1 MPTHY
6 SASRLRLS
14 LLYPCPI
21 SPRARTSL
29 LHRSIPTVVESRLQ
43 APKWLLEKVDVS
55 RPLVLWQHKGDKL
68 LPELAVR
75 LMGKEVE
82 FQKR

>member
-1 MPTHY
+1 M
-6 SASRLRLS
+6 
-14 LLYPCPI
+14 
-21 SPRARTSL
+21 
-29 LHRSIPTVVESRLQ
+29 HRSIPTVVESRLQ
-43 APKWLLEKVDVS
+43 APKWLQEKVDVP

-68 LPELAVR
+68 LPELAVL